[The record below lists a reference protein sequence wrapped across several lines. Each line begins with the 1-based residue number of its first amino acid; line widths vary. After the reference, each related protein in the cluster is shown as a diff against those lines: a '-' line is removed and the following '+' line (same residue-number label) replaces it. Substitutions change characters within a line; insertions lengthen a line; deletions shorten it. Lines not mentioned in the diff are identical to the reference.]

1 MGRLKIEMLGTSFT
15 IQANEDNQYLEKL
28 LGYYQRITDD
38 VKRIDSIKSP
48 LQVAI
53 LSGIMICD
61 ELYKE
66 KQNKIALENG
76 ESVAQISEN
85 SMDSDEIQRITLEII
100 KKIDGNK
107 EYANTTIDSIIQNIF
122 LINARQ
128 WHKGFD

>member
-1 MGRLKIEMLGTSFT
+1 MLGTSFT

-61 ELYKE
+61 ELCKE
-66 KQNKIALENG
+66 KQKLQFTNQTINKQDLVEAEEIALRIIEN
-76 ESVAQISEN
+76 
-85 SMDSDEIQRITLEII
+85 
-100 KKIDGNK
+100 IDK
-107 EYANTTIDSIIQNIF
+107 VI
-122 LINARQ
+122 
-128 WHKGFD
+128 

>member
-85 SMDSDEIQRITLEII
+85 SIHSDEIQRITLEMI
-100 KKIDGNK
+100 KKIDK
-107 EYANTTIDSIIQNIF
+107 D
-122 LINARQ
+122 L
-128 WHKGFD
+128 

>member
-85 SMDSDEIQRITLEII
+85 PIDSDEIQRITLEMI
-100 KKIDGNK
+100 KKIDK
-107 EYANTTIDSIIQNIF
+107 V
-122 LINARQ
+122 L
-128 WHKGFD
+128 

>member
-28 LGYYQRITDD
+28 LGYYRRITDD

-85 SMDSDEIQRITLEII
+85 SIDSDEIQRITLEMI
-100 KKIDGNK
+100 KKIDK
-107 EYANTTIDSIIQNIF
+107 V
-122 LINARQ
+122 L
-128 WHKGFD
+128 

>member
-85 SMDSDEIQRITLEII
+85 SIDSDEIQRITLEMI
-100 KKIDGNK
+100 KKIDMV
-107 EYANTTIDSIIQNIF
+107 
-122 LINARQ
+122 L
-128 WHKGFD
+128 

>member
-28 LGYYQRITDD
+28 LGYYKRITDD

-85 SMDSDEIQRITLEII
+85 SIDSDEIQRITLEMI
-100 KKIDGNK
+100 KKIDK
-107 EYANTTIDSIIQNIF
+107 V
-122 LINARQ
+122 L
-128 WHKGFD
+128 

>member
-1 MGRLKIEMLGTSFT
+1 MGRLKIEMLVTSFT

-85 SMDSDEIQRITLEII
+85 SIDSDEIQRITLEMI
-100 KKIDGNK
+100 KKIDK
-107 EYANTTIDSIIQNIF
+107 V
-122 LINARQ
+122 L
-128 WHKGFD
+128 

>member
-1 MGRLKIEMLGTSFT
+1 MGRLKIEMIGTSFT

-85 SMDSDEIQRITLEII
+85 SIDSDEIQRITLEMI
-100 KKIDGNK
+100 KKIDK
-107 EYANTTIDSIIQNIF
+107 V
-122 LINARQ
+122 L
-128 WHKGFD
+128 

>member
-1 MGRLKIEMLGTSFT
+1 MGKLKIDMLGTSFT

-28 LGYYQRITDD
+28 LGYYKRITDD
-38 VKRIDSIKSP
+38 VTNIDSIKSS

-76 ESVAQISEN
+76 VFVSQNPEDSKN
-85 SMDSDEIQRITLEII
+85 SDEIQRITLEMIQ
-100 KKIDGNK
+100 KIDK
-107 EYANTTIDSIIQNIF
+107 V
-122 LINARQ
+122 L
-128 WHKGFD
+128 

>member
-48 LQVAI
+48 IQVAI

-85 SMDSDEIQRITLEII
+85 SIDSDEIQRITLEMI
-100 KKIDGNK
+100 KKIDK
-107 EYANTTIDSIIQNIF
+107 V
-122 LINARQ
+122 L
-128 WHKGFD
+128 

>member
-76 ESVAQISEN
+76 ESVTQISEN
-85 SMDSDEIQRITLEII
+85 SIDSDEIQRITLEMI
-100 KKIDGNK
+100 KKIDK
-107 EYANTTIDSIIQNIF
+107 V
-122 LINARQ
+122 L
-128 WHKGFD
+128 

>member
-76 ESVAQISEN
+76 ESVGQISEN
-85 SMDSDEIQRITLEII
+85 SIDSDEIQRITLEMI
-100 KKIDGNK
+100 KKIDK
-107 EYANTTIDSIIQNIF
+107 V
-122 LINARQ
+122 L
-128 WHKGFD
+128 

>member
-85 SMDSDEIQRITLEII
+85 SIDSDEIQRITLEMT
-100 KKIDGNK
+100 KKIDK
-107 EYANTTIDSIIQNIF
+107 V
-122 LINARQ
+122 L
-128 WHKGFD
+128 

>member
-1 MGRLKIEMLGTSFT
+1 MGRLKIKMLGTSFT

-85 SMDSDEIQRITLEII
+85 SMDSDEIQRITLEMI
-100 KKIDGNK
+100 KKIDK
-107 EYANTTIDSIIQNIF
+107 V
-122 LINARQ
+122 L
-128 WHKGFD
+128 

>member
-1 MGRLKIEMLGTSFT
+1 MCRLKIEMLETSFT

-85 SMDSDEIQRITLEII
+85 SIDSDEIQRITLEMI
-100 KKIDGNK
+100 KKIDK
-107 EYANTTIDSIIQNIF
+107 V
-122 LINARQ
+122 L
-128 WHKGFD
+128 

>member
-1 MGRLKIEMLGTSFT
+1 MGRLKIKMLGTSFT

-85 SMDSDEIQRITLEII
+85 SIDSDEIQRITLEMI
-100 KKIDGNK
+100 KKIDK
-107 EYANTTIDSIIQNIF
+107 V
-122 LINARQ
+122 L
-128 WHKGFD
+128 